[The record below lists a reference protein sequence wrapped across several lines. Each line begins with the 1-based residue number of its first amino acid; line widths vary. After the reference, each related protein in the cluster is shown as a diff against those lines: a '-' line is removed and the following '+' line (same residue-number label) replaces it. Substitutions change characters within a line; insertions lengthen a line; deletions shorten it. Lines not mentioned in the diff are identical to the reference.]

1 MDIIT
6 HVTKL
11 DRFREEAIA
20 QAKDANAPTGN
31 LFTIDEN
38 GGLNYNANKIPVVYL
53 GNESLC
59 LIRVKNDNALQH
71 LKYLKRLGECI
82 NGVYVFDTDAD
93 KATYERIY
101 DTEPRM
107 IDDGDG
113 GLIEYTPPYNIGVF
127 A

>member
-20 QAKDANAPTGN
+20 QAQDENAATGN
-31 LFTIDEN
+31 LFTIDAS
-38 GGLNYNANKIPVVYL
+38 GSLNYNANKIPVFYN

-59 LIRVKNDNALQH
+59 LIRIKNDSALQH
-71 LKYLKRLGECI
+71 LTYLKRLGECV
-82 NGVYVFDTDAD
+82 NGKYIFDTDAA
-93 KATYERIY
+93 KETYERIY

-113 GLIEYTPPYNIGVF
+113 GQVEYTPPYNIGVF